1 MGIDFNRYSDN
12 LEALL
17 KIDINEEPFNFQKSL
32 NIDARNNQ
40 TKCIDRKDHLFLEN
54 PTIDAKINDLMATIS
69 NSGKASA
76 KLVMTGD
83 SKDSRQFFLIKKKEL
98 EEGTQ
103 LELSFVDSL
112 FMKHRLREKISRI
125 QADVR
130 AYQSVQQYTH
140 NFGDLIFYK
149 SMKFRSSYL

>member
-1 MGIDFNRYSDN
+1 MG
-12 LEALL
+12 
-17 KIDINEEPFNFQKSL
+17 
-32 NIDARNNQ
+32 
-40 TKCIDRKDHLFLEN
+40 N
-54 PTIDAKINDLMATIS
+54 PTIDAKINDLMATLS

-83 SKDSRQFFLIKKKEL
+83 SKDSCQFFLIKKKNET

-112 FMKHRLREKISRI
+112 FMMHRLREKISRI

-140 NFGDLIFYK
+140 NFGDFLFY
-149 SMKFRSSYL
+149 